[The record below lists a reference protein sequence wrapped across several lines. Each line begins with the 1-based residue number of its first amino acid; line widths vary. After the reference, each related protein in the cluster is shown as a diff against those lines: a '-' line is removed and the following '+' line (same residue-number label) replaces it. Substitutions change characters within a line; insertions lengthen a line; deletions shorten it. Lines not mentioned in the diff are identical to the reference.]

1 MFRNVVISLLILLF
15 ASCKNTPSAV
25 DLNQSTS
32 TPEDKEAHEDS
43 LALVA
48 AYQAQKKIG
57 HTVFATMETQ
67 SVQASAAEDA
77 ADDPAIWVNSEDP
90 SASLIFGSNK
100 RGGLAVYDLT
110 GKEVE
115 YYPIGNINNVD
126 IIYDFPLA
134 DKTIII
140 IGCSN
145 RTNQSIDLFQLNPK
159 NGALTDISN
168 GTLQVDSTRIDDI
181 YGFTFGQ
188 DQQKNKSYAIINGKN
203 GRMQQFELIPTPQ
216 DQLELKLLREVQFDS
231 QTEGMATDDKR
242 GFLYVGEENRGIWK
256 LQLNPESGDMKEFL
270 TASGDTNPNIAF
282 DIEGITFI
290 EHGEKD
296 LLLASSQ
303 GNFSYAIFEGSG
315 DNQYLTSFKIGSKFG
330 IDGVEETDGLDVVT
344 TYLNEDYPQGMLV
357 VQDGFNHE
365 GDSLVAQNFKMVSWK
380 KVLIGLPKEVN

>member
-15 ASCKNTPSAV
+15 ASCKNDQSAV
-25 DLNQSTS
+25 DLNQPTLSL
-32 TPEDKEAHEDS
+32 EDKEAREDS

-48 AYQAQKKIG
+48 AYQAQNEIE
-57 HTVFATMETQ
+57 HTVFPTMETQ

-77 ADDPAIWVNSEDP
+77 ADDPAIWVNPDTP

-100 RGGLAVYDLT
+100 RGGLAVYDLA

-126 IIYDFPLA
+126 ILYDFPLA
-134 DKTIII
+134 NKIITI

-145 RTNQSIDLFQLNPK
+145 RTDQSIDLFQLDPQ

-168 GTLQVDSTRIDDI
+168 GSLQVDSNSIDDI

-188 DQQKNKSYAIINGKN
+188 DQQQNKSYAIINGKN
-203 GRMQQFELIPTPQ
+203 GRMQQFEIITTPEGKL
-216 DQLELKLLREVQFDS
+216 DLKLLREVQFDS
-231 QTEGMATDDKR
+231 QTEGMTTDDKR
-242 GFLYVGEENRGIWK
+242 GVLYVGEENKGIWK
-256 LQLNPESGDMKEFL
+256 LQLDPGSGDGKEFL
-270 TASGDTNPNIAF
+270 TASGSTNPNIAF

-290 EHGEKD
+290 EHGEND

-303 GNFSYAIFEGSG
+303 GNFSYAIFSGSG
-315 DNQYLTSFKIGSKFG
+315 DPKHLTSFKVGASAR

-344 TYLNEDYPQGMLV
+344 QYLNADYPQGMLV
-357 VQDGFNHE
+357 VQDGFNHK
-365 GDSLVAQNFKMVSWK
+365 GDSLVAQNFKMISWAEVLK
-380 KVLIGLPKEVN
+380 KLPQKIN